1 MRLLVWGVLVLGV
14 GLSGCDSGQVTI
26 HGLVI
31 SAFQTPGTSSAT
43 CRKLGSTTTLASR
56 LVSGVSLTFTDLDGT
71 VVGTAIT
78 RPARAVTLGGS
89 CEVQAPYSTQVPK
102 RSAYSVRFDYG
113 GVPQS
118 FGPVPVDELESTGY
132 RLNLRIEP

>member
-1 MRLLVWGVLVLGV
+1 MRLLVAGALVLGV
-14 GLSGCDSGQVTI
+14 GLTGCNSGQVTI

-43 CRKLGSTTTLASR
+43 CRKLGSTATLASR
-56 LVSGVSLTFTDLDGT
+56 LVSGVSLTFTDQDGT

-102 RSAYSVRFDYG
+102 KSAYSVRFDNG
-113 GVPQS
+113 GIHQS
-118 FGPVPVDELESTGY
+118 FGPIPVEQLESTGY